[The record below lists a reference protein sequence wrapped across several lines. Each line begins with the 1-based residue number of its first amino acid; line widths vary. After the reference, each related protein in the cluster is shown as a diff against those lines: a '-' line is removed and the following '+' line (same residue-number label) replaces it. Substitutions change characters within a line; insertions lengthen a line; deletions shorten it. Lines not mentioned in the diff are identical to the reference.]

1 MKLSRITPLLLCL
14 FLVLSCKGY
23 ADESAPSAETDF
35 VSEAETDEETDTD
48 EEEEEEE
55 PEISDELLQALKE
68 SAENGTA
75 EEQERVANMLFAR
88 ASQDNE
94 RTELPE
100 AVRWYTKAAEQGSRR
115 ACRIVAAAYWMGEGV
130 EQSPET
136 AAVWYRR
143 AGELGDVDAWIS
155 LAQMYF
161 QGKGIPTDW
170 AESYRCLKQAEK
182 VALESDEAA
191 DIGVV
196 ESTLAVYHDNGIGTD
211 EDKVA
216 ARECLE
222 RALATKPSAKAVFLM
237 GLYHADG
244 LGGLQQDD
252 AKAMMYYRDAAIM
265 GDKEAQCNLASG
277 YAMGRGVTKDM
288 QCALVW
294 FRASAAQGCAMALL
308 NLGRCYAL
316 GDGVERNL
324 TTARGYFAEAAAC
337 GSKQAEQY
345 MKTIDAAEYG
355 DAEEPAE

>member
-1 MKLSRITPLLLCL
+1 MKVKRFLTLLLFFAL
-14 FLVLSCKGY
+14 LGGPVAL
-23 ADESAPSAETDF
+23 AEDRGDTP
-35 VSEAETDEETDTD
+35 DEELDAEESEED
-48 EEEEEEE
+48 EEEDDE
-55 PEISDELLQALKE
+55 PEISEELLQALKE
-68 SAENGTA
+68 SAESGTA
-75 EEQERVANMLFAR
+75 EEQERLADMLYDR

-94 RTELPE
+94 RAELPE
-100 AVRWYTKAAEQGSRR
+100 AVRWYTKAAERGSCR

-130 EQSPET
+130 EQSPDT

-155 LAQMYF
+155 LAQLYF
-161 QGKGIPTDW
+161 QGKGIATDW
-170 AESYRCLKQAEK
+170 AESFRCLKQAEK
-182 VALESDEAA
+182 LAMESDDAA

-196 ESTLAVYHDNGIGTD
+196 ESTLAVYYDNGIGTE
-211 EDKVA
+211 EDKMA

-222 RALATKPSAKAVFLM
+222 RALATVPSAKAVFLM

-252 AKAMMYYRDAAIM
+252 AKAMKYYREAAIM

-277 YAMGRGVTKDM
+277 YAMGRGAAKDM
-288 QCALVW
+288 ACALVW

-337 GSKQAEQY
+337 GSKQAEKY
-345 MKTIDAAEYG
+345 IETLDAAEYG
-355 DAEEPAE
+355 DMSAEPAAAE